1 MILGVTLSR
10 KAMTMSIV
18 KKRKK
23 EIISEIEFFPII
35 PKNGVIAF
43 VSFTYENSL
52 RIQDCAI
59 LTRPTGGYRLSFPI
73 KKLANGKTIQAVYPI
88 NKKLGQKIEDIILI
102 NFEGFL
108 LKKVKD

>member
-1 MILGVTLSR
+1 MR
-10 KAMTMSIV
+10 KA
-18 KKRKK
+18 KKRIK

-43 VSFTYENSL
+43 VSFTYQNSL

-73 KKLANGKTIQAVYPI
+73 KKLANGKTIQSVYPI
-88 NKKLGQKIEDIILI
+88 NKELSEKIEEVLMV
-102 NFEGFL
+102 NYENFL
-108 LKKVKD
+108 LKNTKD

>member
-1 MILGVTLSR
+1 MS
-10 KAMTMSIV
+10 KA
-18 KKRKK
+18 KKRAK

-35 PKNGVIAF
+35 PKNGVICF
-43 VSFTYENSL
+43 CSFTYQNSL

-88 NKKLGQKIEDIILI
+88 TKELGNKIEEVLI
-102 NFEGFL
+102 VNYEDFL
-108 LKKVKD
+108 LKKVKN

>member
-1 MILGVTLSR
+1 MR
-10 KAMTMSIV
+10 KAT
-18 KKRKK
+18 KRQK

-35 PKNGVIAF
+35 PKNGVICF
-43 VSFTYENSL
+43 CSFTYQNSL

-88 NKKLGQKIEDIILI
+88 NKLLSSKIEEILLV
-102 NFEGFL
+102 NYEDFL
-108 LKKVKD
+108 LRKSK

>member
-1 MILGVTLSR
+1 MRL
-10 KAMTMSIV
+10 A

-73 KKLANGKTIQAVYPI
+73 KKLANGKTIQSIYPI
-88 NKKLGQKIEDIILI
+88 NKELSEKIQEIILV
-102 NFEGFL
+102 NFEDFL
-108 LKKVKD
+108 LRNTKE